1 MNTCTLP
8 AVMFAIILTVLLI
21 AAPVSCANL
30 GSPEKPSKD
39 VEREVDEAAEA
50 IRDYSIEQRD
60 EALQQGR
67 EALDNIDS
75 RIRAFRGRVSEQWNE
90 MEPEV
95 RSQARETLK
104 ALQKQRS
111 ETARWLDELR
121 TSSAGAWDEVKRG
134 FVRSYE
140 EMRRSFERAGENY

>member
-1 MNTCTLP
+1 MNTCTLS
-8 AVMFAIILTVLLI
+8 AVIFAIILTVLLI
-21 AAPVSCANL
+21 AAPVSCANRN
-30 GSPEKPSKD
+30 SPEKPSKD

-60 EALQQGR
+60 EALRQGR
-67 EALDNIDS
+67 EALDDIDS
-75 RIRAFRGRVSEQWNE
+75 RIRTFRGRISEQWDE

-104 ALQKQRS
+104 ALQRQRS

-121 TSSAGAWDEVKRG
+121 TSSSGAWDEVKRG

-140 EMRRSFERAGENY
+140 EMRRSFERAGEKY